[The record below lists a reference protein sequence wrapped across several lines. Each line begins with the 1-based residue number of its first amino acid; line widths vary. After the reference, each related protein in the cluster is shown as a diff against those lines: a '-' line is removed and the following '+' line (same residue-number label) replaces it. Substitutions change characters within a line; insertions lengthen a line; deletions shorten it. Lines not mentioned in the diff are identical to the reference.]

1 MSLINNMLKDLERRE
16 NRTGNITYMPF
27 RNTHNKYYYLRT
39 ISYFVSI
46 IAIFAV
52 FTFLFTKMFF
62 THPHSRLSPFANENT
77 QILQASAHTI
87 DKDWKNTINIT
98 GITMQNKDNL
108 TEVTLLLDHNA
119 LYRLVSDEMQN
130 QLIIYIDRS
139 QLKSEIPVGSFGSK
153 AINKIAAS
161 EVKGDT
167 KLTISLNAG
176 STIKYVTENDVNG
189 HPELVIAA
197 QAENITPTAT
207 PKPTTANPNDETVV
221 KSPVMQSLL
230 TDRYQNALQK
240 AEAGHYQLA
249 MQDLV
254 SLLKLDPD
262 YKDARV
268 SLIAL
273 LIDQDKLMEAEKMIQ
288 VGLQQNPEFI
298 PFIELKARIL
308 ALNGKYKLAL
318 NTLRSRTPNIDENPE
333 YHAFIAAMYQQNND
347 YSLAASLYRQLL
359 AINSNNSSWWF
370 GLGVSLDKLNQEK
383 NAIDAYQHALNVGHL
398 SPESTTYLQ
407 SRLRKLEEARDDK
420 E

>member
-16 NRTGNITYMPF
+16 NRSGSITYMPF
-27 RNTHNKYYYLRT
+27 RNSHSKQYYLKT
-39 ISYFVSI
+39 MGYFAGI
-46 IAIFAV
+46 IAIFV
-52 FTFLFTKMFF
+52 TFTFLFMKIFF
-62 THPHSRLSPFANENT
+62 THTHSRLSPFAIENAPT
-77 QILQASAHTI
+77 TTATAHAI
-87 DKDWKNTINIT
+87 DKNWKNTINIT

-108 TEVTLLLDHNA
+108 TEVTLLLDHEA

-130 QLIIYIDRS
+130 QLIVYIDRS

-153 AINKIAAS
+153 AINKMTATEI
-161 EVKGDT
+161 KGDT
-167 KLTISLNAG
+167 KLTLSLNAG
-176 STIKYVTENDVNG
+176 STIKYVTENNVNG

-197 QAENITPTAT
+197 VSENSTPAPT
-207 PKPTTANPNDETVV
+207 PKETPVTSPDEATI
-221 KSPVMQSLL
+221 KSPAMQNLL
-230 TDRYQNALQK
+230 TDRYQAALQK
-240 AEAGHYQLA
+240 AEAGQYQLA
-249 MQDLV
+249 MQDLE

-273 LIDQDKLMEAEKMIQ
+273 LIDQDKLMEAEKMIH
-288 VGLQQNPEFI
+288 VGLQQNPDFI

-333 YHAFIAAMYQQNND
+333 YHAFIAAMYQQNSD

-359 AINSNNSSWWF
+359 AINGNNSSWWF
-370 GLGVSLDKLNQEK
+370 GLGVSLDKLNQER
-383 NAIDAYQHALNVGHL
+383 NAIDAYHHAINAGHL
-398 SPESTTYLQ
+398 SPESMTYLQ
-407 SRLRKLEEARDDK
+407 SRLRKLEEASDDK